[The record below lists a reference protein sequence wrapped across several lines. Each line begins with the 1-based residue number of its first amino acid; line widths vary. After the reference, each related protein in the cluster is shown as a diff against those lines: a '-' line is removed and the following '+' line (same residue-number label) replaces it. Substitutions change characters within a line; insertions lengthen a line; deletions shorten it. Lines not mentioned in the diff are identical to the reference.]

1 MKKSLL
7 SLRGLLTAAIAIITF
22 GANAQTW
29 DFTTLGTTD
38 KNNLNADKVNW
49 TYDSGKE
56 RWGNGLVLSNQTL
69 IANGQELDFT
79 KGLHVS
85 ATKADQVRIDPKTG
99 CFTLNASEAT
109 ITIPS
114 LKAGDNITVLA
125 KCSSSSVARYVL
137 ASNVTASAG
146 FSEESAATSKT
157 NVTHKGTVTADGD
170 VTLSTNGGMYFY
182 KIEVTG
188 EGEGPVGPTPSDPDH
203 AVAMNPMANQM
214 MLTIADNSVKY

>member
-99 CFTLNASEAT
+99 CLRGHHNH
-109 ITIPS
+109 P
-114 LKAGDNITVLA
+114 
-125 KCSSSSVARYVL
+125 VAQGR
-137 ASNVTASAG
+137 
-146 FSEESAATSKT
+146 
-157 NVTHKGTVTADGD
+157 
-170 VTLSTNGGMYFY
+170 
-182 KIEVTG
+182 
-188 EGEGPVGPTPSDPDH
+188 
-203 AVAMNPMANQM
+203 
-214 MLTIADNSVKY
+214 